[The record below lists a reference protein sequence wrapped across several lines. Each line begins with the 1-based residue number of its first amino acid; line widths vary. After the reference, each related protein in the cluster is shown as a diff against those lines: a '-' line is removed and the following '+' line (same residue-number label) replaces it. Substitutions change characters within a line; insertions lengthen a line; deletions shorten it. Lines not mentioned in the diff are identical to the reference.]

1 MARASSLCFGP
12 GRCGL
17 SETAYSDGSN
27 LDIVDAVADRVMACN
42 ADRTRFRQ
50 AGSPSHFSWWK
61 FQTRLIR
68 LRPGDFGETRPASP
82 PREDAAGG
90 PADLKS
96 RDAGPERA
104 GGRLANVS
112 TRLE

>member
-1 MARASSLCFGP
+1 MTRASSLCFGP

-50 AGSPSHFSWWK
+50 AGSPSHFTWRT
-61 FQTRLIR
+61 FHPRLIR
-68 LRPGDFGETRPASP
+68 LRPGDFGVTPGKPGRGVL
-82 PREDAAGG
+82 GG
-90 PADLKS
+90 
-96 RDAGPERA
+96 
-104 GGRLANVS
+104 
-112 TRLE
+112 